1 LITDVIEYK
10 VQREN
15 LQTINNIYFRL
26 TDWHIVEVETWG
38 PGSIDENT
46 AFHVKTVRRNPSRL
60 GVVTRSATYA
70 SFFSSI
76 LGRLSGL

>member
-1 LITDVIEYK
+1 MLSSIKFKGKIYK
-10 VQREN
+10 PS
-15 LQTINNIYFRL
+15 IIFIFRL

-60 GVVTRSATYA
+60 GVVKGCATYA